1 MPASHLRCSQCGTER
16 PLEGVSACDRCFA
29 PLEPVYDLEAVR
41 AELTRERI
49 AAGPPS
55 LWRYAPLLPVAP
67 PEPALLAPGFTPL
80 VAAPRLA
87 AEVGVGELYLKLDTA
102 NPTHSFKDRVV
113 AVASAKAQELGL
125 EALACA
131 STGNL
136 ANAVAARAAV
146 EGLPAAIF
154 CPADVER
161 EKLLASAAH
170 GATIYAVRGNYDA
183 CSRLTIELSFELP
196 WAFVNVDAA
205 RVLRRGLEDARLRGR
220 RAARAGS
227 CRTSS
232 PSRSRRARCS
242 TRTERGFGDF
252 LELGLVDGPAPR
264 LIGSQ
269 PEGCSPVADAFAE
282 ERLVSP
288 VRPDTVA
295 RSLAIGNPA
304 DGDAAVDAV
313 RRSGGAIHAVPEDEI
328 GENMLLLASTA
339 GVFGET
345 AAGVTLG
352 ALRAAVAAGEV
363 GPRDRVVL
371 FVTGD
376 GLKTLAP
383 VGRRAPAGR
392 DRAGRGRSARC
403 APASPRDDARVSL
416 RIVTLPG
423 DGIGPEVTAAAV
435 RVLDALPLEVEVE
448 EHLFGGAAIHAHGDP
463 LPPETLA
470 ACRGADAVLL
480 GAVGLPEFDGAPVRP
495 EQGLIR
501 LRGELDVYANLRP
514 TRADGVDLL
523 IVRELVGGLY
533 FGASGRREDGSAYD
547 TLRVLA
553 GADRA
558 DRAARVRAR
567 ARARPAA

>member
-1 MPASHLRCSQCGTER
+1 MPATHLTCTQCGTDAA
-16 PLEGVSACDRCFA
+16 LEAVSACERCFA
-29 PLEPVYDLEAVR
+29 PLEPVYDLDVVRREA
-41 AELTRERI
+41 TRERI
-49 AAGPPS
+49 ADGPPS

-87 AEVGVGELYLKLDTA
+87 AELGVGELYLKLDTA

-146 EGLPAAIF
+146 GGLPAAIF

-196 WAFVNVDAA
+196 WAFVNVT
-205 RVLRRGLEDARLRGR
+205 LRAYYAE
-220 RAARAGS
+220 GS
-227 CRTSS
+227 KTLAYEVVEQLGWELPDVVVVPVASGS
-232 PSRSRRARCS
+232 LLQ
-242 TRTERGFGDF
+242 RTERGFDDF
-252 LELGLVDGPAPR
+252 RSLGLVDGPPPR

-269 PEGCSPVADAFAE
+269 PYGCSPVATAFAE
-282 ERLVSP
+282 NRHVQP

-304 DGDAAVDAV
+304 DGDAAVAAV
-313 RRSGGAIHAVPEDEI
+313 RRSGGAMHTVAEDAI
-328 GENMLLLASTA
+328 GENMLLLASTT

-352 ALRAAVAAGEV
+352 ALRGAVARGEV
-363 GPRDRVVL
+363 GRRDRVVL

-383 VGRRAPAGR
+383 VAHALKPVEIE
-392 DRAGRGRSARC
+392 
-403 APASPRDDARVSL
+403 PDA
-416 RIVTLPG
+416 
-423 DGIGPEVTAAAV
+423 EV
-435 RVLDALPLEVEVE
+435 VLDAL
-448 EHLFGGAAIHAHGDP
+448 
-463 LPPETLA
+463 
-470 ACRGADAVLL
+470 
-480 GAVGLPEFDGAPVRP
+480 
-495 EQGLIR
+495 
-501 LRGELDVYANLRP
+501 
-514 TRADGVDLL
+514 
-523 IVRELVGGLY
+523 
-533 FGASGRREDGSAYD
+533 
-547 TLRVLA
+547 RV
-553 GADRA
+553 
-558 DRAARVRAR
+558 
-567 ARARPAA
+567 PA